1 MADNHYYDAY
11 RLAKEIV
18 SYFNKRGVPLIIY
31 RWDIQIYGK
40 RYRFKVTFK
49 KRTKIDSIR
58 RCLRDA
64 QLYYEL
70 ALLQI
75 EEEGEAVYIVASRKL
90 PKKNGVMH
98 NLKKQEYGMAK
109 KKMGIAHFV
118 GIDAMG
124 NPIISDLTKYPHAM
138 IVGTTRSGKSIAL
151 RSLLLSLVCIYTPEK
166 VNILIADGASDLQQ
180 FSGLPHLSYPVI
192 NDCETFFSVIF
203 ILKEEM
209 ERRIS
214 MKQTDE
220 FRQLP
225 IIIFIIDE
233 FNSFVSG
240 STKDKRRLGLLAE
253 DISELLRRGRHAK
266 IHLILAAH
274 NPTKQNMRIDMGDI
288 PVKLVFRVS
297 NVHNSVTVLGEGG
310 AEKLKGEGDMYFFQ
324 NGEKRRLLGAY
335 IEEGEI
341 SCMLERVQAFYKN
354 PPYRRLCTSGNRFTI
369 KDEDIQAKR
378 FDVEEGNRDFP
389 MARDRRTQVDSLKQL
404 LAPIILWSLGQESI
418 SCNMLSEKFHVGW
431 RRANGLIG
439 QLYDVGIVGE
449 LDAKLPRK
457 VLPQC
462 IEEVSEVALDI
473 MVHNGISREAA
484 SEAISNRISNT

>member
-1 MADNHYYDAY
+1 MADGGYCDAL
-11 RLAKEIV
+11 RLAKQIV

-31 RWDIQIYGK
+31 SKDIQVNGK
-40 RYRFKVTFK
+40 RYRFKVTYK

-58 RCLRDA
+58 RYLRDA
-64 QLYYEL
+64 QLYLEL

-75 EEEGEAVYIVASRKL
+75 EEEGTAIYIVASRKL
-90 PKKNGVMH
+90 PKKNGVVH
-98 NLKKQEYGMAK
+98 NLKKQKYRMAMK
-109 KKMGIAHFV
+109 EMEIAHFA

-138 IVGTTRSGKSIAL
+138 IVGTTRSGKSVAL
-151 RSLLLSLVCIYTPEK
+151 RSLLLSLIWVYTPKK
-166 VNILIADGASDLQQ
+166 VNILIGDGASDLQQ

-214 MKQTDE
+214 MKHTDE
-220 FRQLP
+220 FTHLP
-225 IIIFIIDE
+225 SIIFIIDE

-240 STKDKRRLGLLAE
+240 STKDKRRLGLLTEA
-253 DISELLRRGRHAK
+253 ISELLRRGRHAK

-274 NPTKQNMRIDMGDI
+274 NPTKQNMHIDMGDI
-288 PVKLVFRVS
+288 PVKLIFRVP

-310 AEKLKGEGDMYFFQ
+310 AEKLRGEGDMYFFQ

-335 IEEGEI
+335 IGEGEI
-341 SCMLERVQAFYKN
+341 SHILASVQLFYKN
-354 PPYRRLCTSGNRFTI
+354 PLNRSQYASGNRFTI
-369 KDEDIQAKR
+369 TDDDIQAKR
-378 FDVEEGNRDFP
+378 FDVEEDDRNLS

-404 LAPIILWSLGQESI
+404 FAQIILWSLGQESI

-457 VLPQC
+457 VLPKC
-462 IEEVSEVALDI
+462 IEEVPEVVLDI
-473 MVHNGISREAA
+473 LVNNGISRDET
-484 SEAISNRISNT
+484 SDAISNRRS